1 MSRAGRDARGR
12 YQRDD
17 RNLVDALAALCD
29 AVAPVLA
36 FMDDPAMD
44 AATRI
49 SAAHAG
55 FEALEQARTTLAF
68 VDVGTKPGK
77 DTNDAQ

>member
-1 MSRAGRDARGR
+1 MSRAGRNAKGQ

-17 RNLVDALAALCD
+17 RTLVDAMTQLCA
-29 AVAPVLA
+29 AVAPALA
-36 FMDDPAMD
+36 FMADPAMD

-49 SAAHAG
+49 DAAHKG
-55 FEALEQARTTLAF
+55 LEALAEVKTILGF

-77 DTNDAQ
+77 ESE

>member
-17 RNLVDALAALCD
+17 RNLVDALTALCD
-29 AVAPVLA
+29 VIAPVLA
-36 FMDDPAMD
+36 FMADPAMD

-49 SAAHAG
+49 NAAHAG
-55 FEALEQARTTLAF
+55 FEALEQARMTLAF
-68 VDVGTKPGK
+68 VDVGRKPGK
-77 DTNDAQ
+77 ETT